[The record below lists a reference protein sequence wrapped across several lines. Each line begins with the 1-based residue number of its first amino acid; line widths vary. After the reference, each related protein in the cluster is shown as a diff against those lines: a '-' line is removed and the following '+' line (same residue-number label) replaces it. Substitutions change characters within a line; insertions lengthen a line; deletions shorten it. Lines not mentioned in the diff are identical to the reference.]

1 MTMQLLTLRPSMATC
16 PVCHIWI
23 DKFGRCNCNSIA
35 QGSPEG
41 EEGYDLA
48 IFPWEDAQ
56 AVIDEAEAI
65 FEEMESK
72 PGLGV
77 ELGYDPSLD
86 FDALLIEVQ
95 ATGGWATAGA
105 ATLDAIEREHVGL
118 HFARHPWQY

>member
-1 MTMQLLTLRPSMATC
+1 MTMQLLTLRRTPWSIC
-16 PVCHIWI
+16 PICQEPI
-23 DKFGRCNCNSIA
+23 DSLDRCGCDYKRS
-35 QGSPEG
+35 GPEQV
-41 EEGYDLA
+41 EGYDLA

-86 FDALLIEVQ
+86 FDALLAEVQ
-95 ATGGWATAGA
+95 ATGGWTSPVS
-105 ATLDAIEREHVGL
+105 ATLFEEEHVGE